1 MLKLIA
7 HNKYKLMAFII
18 GLYLLVDV
26 LQHKGQT
33 RVLFPKN
40 FPAYNTD
47 AGMQKS
53 KSTLINTNKNWK
65 KAVNTKEL
73 MNVMNAEASGFECDV
88 YFDTAKNS
96 FDVHHD
102 EDKSIGLSLNT
113 LLELYLQKKLTA
125 SIWLDFKNLDDT
137 NLKNALLCLIQIRN
151 KYNLQ
156 NKLLVE
162 SNRADLLTGF
172 SDSGFYTS
180 YYTPMFNPYQINDT
194 EIKLWV
200 DSISSVIKNSEINA
214 LSGYYF
220 QSSFLQ
226 HYFPNYPVLI
236 WSSNNRFSLVNRL
249 AKRKINRNK
258 TIFIALYP

>member
-1 MLKLIA
+1 M
-7 HNKYKLMAFII
+7 
-18 GLYLLVDV
+18 
-26 LQHKGQT
+26 
-33 RVLFPKN
+33 
-40 FPAYNTD
+40 
-47 AGMQKS
+47 
-53 KSTLINTNKNWK
+53 
-65 KAVNTKEL
+65 
-73 MNVMNAEASGFECDV
+73 
-88 YFDTAKNS
+88 
-96 FDVHHD
+96 HHD
-102 EDKSIGLSLNT
+102 EDKSIGLSLNA
-113 LLELYLQKKLTA
+113 LLELYHQKKLTA

-137 NLKNALLCLIQIRN
+137 NLKNALLSLIQIRN

-156 NKLLVE
+156 NKILVE
-162 SNRADLLTGF
+162 SNRAGLLTDF

-200 DSISSVIKNSEINA
+200 DSISSVIKNSRINA

-236 WSSNNRFSLVNRL
+236 WSSNNMFSLINRL